1 MRRSTWLV
9 FRFRY
14 FLKGCLKVS
23 WKADG
28 TRYMMAILGKDQV
41 FMIDRDN
48 AVFKISGLQFPNR
61 KDPSTHLTDTLL
73 DGEMVLDVVNG
84 QRIPRYLVYDIVNF
98 KQNPVGKVIFK
109 TRLHCIENEIIKPRH
124 SIDRSRFVFK
134 I

>member
-1 MRRSTWLV
+1 
-9 FRFRY
+9 
-14 FLKGCLKVS
+14 
-23 WKADG
+23 
-28 TRYMMAILGKDQV
+28 MAILGKDQV